1 MECYDKYEKIKKKIT
16 EIYHTHKGRYG
27 YRRIT
32 RLLKNMGYIINHKT
46 VLRLMRELSLKSVVR
61 RKKYHSYKGE
71 VGKIADNII
80 RRNFTAARPNQKWVT
95 DITEFALHGKKSVSF
110 SYIRLV

>member
-1 MECYDKYEKIKKKIT
+1 MECYDTYEKIKKKIT

-46 VLRLMRELSLKSVVR
+46 VLRLMRRVIF
-61 RKKYHSYKGE
+61 KKCCE
-71 VGKIADNII
+71 EEKI
-80 RRNFTAARPNQKWVT
+80 
-95 DITEFALHGKKSVSF
+95 SF
-110 SYIRLV
+110 L